1 MSSVR
6 DHAGREPCAAF
17 RPEPP
22 HSPHQRDVTLH
33 PPPYVPL
40 DAEHERQ
47 ALEVLADMLATTS
60 SRSTIRRPRG
70 PGYALTYPPHR
81 ALLDTPRRQEHAV
94 DPDDR
99 IDVLQEAIDYL
110 ARAGELLRPLG
121 DPFLG
126 AYVTR
131 QPEDHSRRSTW
142 PNELTAHS
150 SCSSVIPTVST
161 RSRRTRPPPGGA
173 LSGTSQATPHGAGSR
188 WAAGLSHAAVTR
200 HQTRPKAPTPRRET
214 QLNHPNARSCR

>member
-1 MSSVR
+1 M
-6 DHAGREPCAAF
+6 
-17 RPEPP
+17 
-22 HSPHQRDVTLH
+22 
-33 PPPYVPL
+33 
-40 DAEHERQ
+40 
-47 ALEVLADMLATTS
+47 
-60 SRSTIRRPRG
+60 
-70 PGYALTYPPHR
+70 
-81 ALLDTPRRQEHAV
+81 

-173 LSGTSQATPHGAGSR
+173 LSGTSQETPHGAGSR

-214 QLNHPNARSCR
+214 QLNHPNARSCRLSGCLRQLDDPAASGRRLLALQRRARDLAPACAWIVRSCLQS

>member
-60 SRSTIRRPRG
+60 SRSTDQAPTRTRIRLDIPTPSSPPGHPPTTGARRG
-70 PGYALTYPPHR
+70 P
-81 ALLDTPRRQEHAV
+81 
-94 DPDDR
+94 
-99 IDVLQEAIDYL
+99 
-110 ARAGELLRPLG
+110 
-121 DPFLG
+121 
-126 AYVTR
+126 
-131 QPEDHSRRSTW
+131 
-142 PNELTAHS
+142 
-150 SCSSVIPTVST
+150 
-161 RSRRTRPPPGGA
+161 
-173 LSGTSQATPHGAGSR
+173 
-188 WAAGLSHAAVTR
+188 
-200 HQTRPKAPTPRRET
+200 
-214 QLNHPNARSCR
+214 

>member
-1 MSSVR
+1 MSSGR
-6 DHAGREPCAAF
+6 DHAGREPCAAI

-22 HSPHQRDVTLH
+22 HSPHRRDVTLH
-33 PPPYVPL
+33 PPQYVPL

-60 SRSTIRRPRG
+60 SSSTDQAPTRTRIRLDIPTPSSP
-70 PGYALTYPPHR
+70 PGH
-81 ALLDTPRRQEHAV
+81 TPRRQEHAV

-142 PNELTAHS
+142 PNALTARS
-150 SCSSVIPTVST
+150 YCSSVIPTVST
-161 RSRRTRPPPGGA
+161 PSRRTRPPPGGA
-173 LSGTSQATPHGAGSR
+173 LSRTSQETPHGAASR

-200 HQTRPKAPTPRRET
+200 HQTRPKAPHTAP
-214 QLNHPNARSCR
+214 